1 MLKKRAICSL
11 FQPCPC
17 LHLCVLPPRR
27 YHQEIE
33 DFIYSLVQKYEEQK
47 KSEQE
52 KSHMN
57 PKPQVLLNSHCY
69 KMLLLHLCN
78 VKIEILHC

>member
-1 MLKKRAICSL
+1 MIKLLRKRDIYFL
-11 FQPCPC
+11 FQPCLC
-17 LHLCVLPPRR
+17 LHLSVLHPRR

-52 KSHMN
+52 RSQLN
-57 PKPQVLLNSHCY
+57 PKPQVL
-69 KMLLLHLCN
+69 
-78 VKIEILHC
+78 